1 MVLTDG
7 VHGPTL
13 APIESLVLN
22 TVLIGAAFFLLCRP
36 NTSAKKE
43 ILVLSIITLA
53 AAASRVLLEPLA
65 NVQPLTMMCLVMGG
79 VLGARRGMAFA
90 LMATLLSNA
99 ILSNGWWTL
108 FQATGWAAAAFAGSK
123 LALVIDGEIQM
134 KRLLLSAAVT
144 SVLFDWWVSLSIWH
158 SGMGAGEFA
167 LYLLNG
173 LPFDALHVIASLTF
187 SVWLA
192 PHLVALIHQQVSLD
206 LKETPVV
213 SPDVRPN

>member
-1 MVLTDG
+1 
-7 VHGPTL
+7 
-13 APIESLVLN
+13 
-22 TVLIGAAFFLLCRP
+22 LIGAAFLLLCRP

-134 KRLLLSAAVT
+134 KRLLLSAAVA
-144 SVLFDWWVSLSIWH
+144 SVLFDWWVSLSVWH
-158 SGMGAGEFA
+158 SGMGLGEFA

-192 PHLVALIHQQVSLD
+192 QHLADLIHQQVSLD
-206 LKETPVV
+206 LNENPVV

>member
-13 APIESLVLN
+13 APVESLVLN
-22 TVLIGAAFFLLCRP
+22 TVLIGAAFLLLCRP

-90 LMATLLSNA
+90 LMATLISNA

-134 KRLLLSAAVT
+134 KRLLLSAAVA
-144 SVLFDWWVSLSIWH
+144 SVLFDWWVSLSVWH
-158 SGMGAGEFA
+158 SGMGLGEFA

-192 PHLVALIHQQVSLD
+192 QHLADLIHQQVSLD
-206 LKETPVV
+206 LNENPVV

>member
-1 MVLTDG
+1 
-7 VHGPTL
+7 
-13 APIESLVLN
+13 
-22 TVLIGAAFFLLCRP
+22 LIGAAFLLLCRP

-90 LMATLLSNA
+90 LMATLISNA

-134 KRLLLSAAVT
+134 KRLLLSAAVA
-144 SVLFDWWVSLSIWH
+144 SVLFDWWVSLSVWH
-158 SGMGAGEFA
+158 SGMGLGEFA

-192 PHLVALIHQQVSLD
+192 QHLADLIHQQVSLD
-206 LKETPVV
+206 LNENPVV

>member
-22 TVLIGAAFFLLCRP
+22 TVLIGAAFLLLCRP

-43 ILVLSIITLA
+43 IFVLTAITLA
-53 AAASRVLLEPLA
+53 AAASRVLLEPLP

-123 LALVIDGEIQM
+123 LALVIDGEIQT
-134 KRLLLSAAVT
+134 KRLLVSAALT
-144 SVLFDWWVSLSIWH
+144 SVLFDWWVSLSVWH
-158 SGMGAGEFA
+158 SGMAVQDFA

-192 PHLVALIHQQVSLD
+192 QHLVDLIQQNISLD
-206 LKETPVV
+206 IKQNPVV
-213 SPDVRPN
+213 LSDVNPN